1 MRCISPYAG
10 YSITVFEGNEQIVVD
25 ARGFAQSVVL
35 EKPVIANFERSG
47 LLDHEIELALMSFT
61 FAGLP
66 EGINP
71 LTRIAVFDTEAY
83 CSTLPADRRDELQVK
98 IDQRL
103 RDLAEQSPGDF
114 IVVDAPEVEKPW
126 STYDECTVEEILAL
140 QLATGCNPESV
151 YRYELENLNRDEVLE
166 PMLRQYDPVKAA
178 AEYGELEEQAPEF
191 NGGEPIVVQS

>member
-25 ARGFAQSVVL
+25 ARGFAQTVQL

-47 LLDHEIELALMSFT
+47 LLDNEIEAALTSFT

-83 CSTLPADRRDELQVK
+83 CSRLPADRRDELQVK

-103 RDLAEQSPGDF
+103 RELALDSPSDF
-114 IVVDAPEVEKPW
+114 IVVDPPEVPRPW
-126 STYDECTVEEILAL
+126 ATYDECSIEEILAL
-140 QLATGCNPESV
+140 QSATGCNPESV
-151 YRYELENLNRDEVLE
+151 YRYELDTLGRKEVLE
-166 PMLRQYDPVKAA
+166 AMLRQYDPLKANA
-178 AEYGELEEQAPEF
+178 DFGEAEGDGQDEEPS
-191 NGGEPIVVQS
+191 ILVQS